1 MTRRRLSS
9 GPARRDGFSLVSVII
24 AMVLLSVGVLAL
36 AGANAASLRVAST
49 EGTRSV
55 ALQIARS
62 HLEFLRT
69 RSSTTLASEGET
81 RVDETGVAAS
91 DGTFRRTVTVRTISA
106 DILSVEV
113 KVVSPQEQT
122 VVLETQVPRTPW

>member
-1 MTRRRLSS
+1 
-9 GPARRDGFSLVSVII
+9 LVSVII

-36 AGANAASLRVAST
+36 AGANAASLRVAAT

-69 RSSTTLASEGET
+69 RRTTTLASQAET
-81 RVDETGVAAS
+81 RVDETGLVS
-91 DGTFRRTVTVRTISA
+91 TSGLFRRTVTVRTIST
-106 DILSVEV
+106 DVLSVEV
-113 KVVSPQEQT
+113 RVVSPQGQA
-122 VVLETQVPRTPW
+122 VVLETQVPRTTW